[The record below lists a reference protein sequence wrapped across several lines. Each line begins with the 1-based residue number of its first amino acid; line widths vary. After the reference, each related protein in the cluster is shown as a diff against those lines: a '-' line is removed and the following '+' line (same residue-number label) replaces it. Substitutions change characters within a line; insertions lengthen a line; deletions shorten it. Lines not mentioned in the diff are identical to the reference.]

1 MINITEDLDINDH
14 WPLRIFPV
22 APGQERSF
30 TAAGTDYVLLRNASL
45 HSKKMRFDE
54 VHGAA
59 AISGE
64 TAYSV
69 SCTRDASAFVIRYPG
84 LRLAE
89 QRFFGQ
95 SELEMGG
102 LSYMDGGTN
111 STALHPNRCGEP
123 VVNYVHFPPGMVQT
137 LHTHPSHRIGLVLQ
151 GNGRIELDDK
161 KFFAVEEGSAFFMR
175 RNELHN
181 FITDDEPV
189 ILFVFAPDSG
199 SGPSDEINALKV
211 RTYIGQQ
218 RHER

>member
-1 MINITEDLDINDH
+1 MINIKEDIDINDH
-14 WPLRIFPV
+14 WPLRIFAV
-22 APGQERSF
+22 GPGQEREMVC
-30 TAAGTDYVLLRNASL
+30 AGTDYVLLRNASL
-45 HSKKMRFDE
+45 RSANMSFAQ
-54 VHGAA
+54 VNGVAA
-59 AISGE
+59 LSAE

-69 SCTRDASAFVIRYPG
+69 SCARDASAFVVRYPG

-89 QRFFGQ
+89 QRFFVQ
-95 SELEMGG
+95 TALETGG

-123 VVNYVHFPPGMVQT
+123 VVNYVHFPAGMVQT
-137 LHTHPSHRIGLVLQ
+137 LHTHPSHRVGLVLR
-151 GNGRIELDDK
+151 GNGRIELNDK

-199 SGPSDEINALKV
+199 TGPTDEMNALKA
-211 RTYIGQQ
+211 RTYLGQT